1 MNRNFCRIDADTRR
15 SNYKEW
21 WIPAGCKVTICFFDL
36 RVDFIIRS
44 SAQVD
49 WAGRHRSKKGGSSFL
64 YVQLSVL
71 LDLILFCVELMGKS

>member
-1 MNRNFCRIDADTRR
+1 M
-15 SNYKEW
+15 
-21 WIPAGCKVTICFFDL
+21 TICFFDL

-49 WAGRHRSKKGGSSFL
+49 WDGRHRSKKGGSLFL

-71 LDLILFCVELMGKS
+71 LDLIFFCIELM

>member
-1 MNRNFCRIDADTRR
+1 VNRNFCRIDADTRR

-21 WIPAGCKVTICFFDL
+21 WIPAGGKVTICFFDL

-49 WAGRHRSKKGGSSFL
+49 RGGRHRSNKGGSLFL

-71 LDLILFCVELMGKS
+71 LDLIVFCIELM